1 MILCN
6 WCVLNSEHSTLC
18 KKREHPHNSLPA
30 KPWRKAMDT
39 RAVVWVKHSG
49 AHVAMSVRF
58 AREYTNIWAQ
68 FNAENNLKQ
77 MKYIWNK
84 AVLVKTCFMVQFMQ
98 NVILCTDDVSF

>member
-39 RAVVWVKHSG
+39 RAVVSVKHSG
-49 AHVAMSVRF
+49 AYVAMSVQVNRQI
-58 AREYTNIWAQ
+58 YGHNLMLKIY
-68 FNAENNLKQ
+68 LKQ
-77 MKYIWNK
+77 MKYK
-84 AVLVKTCFMVQFMQ
+84 
-98 NVILCTDDVSF
+98 